1 MIIKLKR
8 LSAEVFDRV
17 ADETRL
23 GVRARSMARA
33 VLVDGRLQ
41 AEVAAEHGVTYQR
54 VSLAVGSIERA
65 YRQMEASMT
74 GMIQVVLDMP
84 EVMAVE
90 VASLA
95 QALQQCEDTALA
107 HEVLQRVLVSARRGR
122 RRLDMHPARKKE
134 ESAPV
139 PEEVSH
145 AKVATGT

>member
-1 MIIKLKR
+1 MIMKLKR

-107 HEVLQRVLVSARRGR
+107 
-122 RRLDMHPARKKE
+122 
-134 ESAPV
+134 
-139 PEEVSH
+139 
-145 AKVATGT
+145 

>member
-1 MIIKLKR
+1 MIMKLKR

-41 AEVAAEHGVTYQR
+41 AEEHGVTYQR

>member
-1 MIIKLKR
+1 MIMKLKR

-95 QALQQCEDTALA
+95 QALQQCEDTAPA
-107 HEVLQRVLVSARRGR
+107 HELPQGALVGYKREV
-122 RRLDMHPARKKE
+122 RRLEIISERKSE
-134 ESAPV
+134 
-139 PEEVSH
+139 
-145 AKVATGT
+145 